1 MYCNTSVV
9 CIKILFCVYNNMRY
23 YYVSVYKQVP
33 GTRNYY

>member
-1 MYCNTSVV
+1 MHKN
-9 CIKILFCVYNNMRY
+9 IILCYNNMRY